1 LRPFRDD
8 GPERID
14 LNAKGTSHT
23 DKDRSMSKLIAVTD
37 TVFPDLDP
45 ARAALAEVDGEL
57 EIAEDRT
64 PESILAVAGD
74 ADAMLVTYASITA
87 EIIGQLENCKVIG
100 RFGIGTD
107 NIDIAAATAAGIVVT
122 YAPTYC
128 LDEVSDHTMALLLTL
143 ARKTAY
149 SNALVHSGRWDMPAV
164 VPIKRLRG
172 LTLGLVGIG
181 NIPQQIVPKAQAF
194 GMNVISSDPY
204 APSELFERLGVRS
217 VGFEELLSSSDY
229 ISIHAPLTPETEGMF
244 GADAFS
250 KMKSDALL
258 INTARGPLVDADA
271 LADALE
277 AGQIG
282 GAALDVLPQE
292 PPPPSSR
299 LIGRDD
305 VILTPH
311 TAFYSEDS
319 LLELQTTVASDVAA
333 VLRGDKPRFPVPV
346 RS

>member
-1 LRPFRDD
+1 
-8 GPERID
+8 
-14 LNAKGTSHT
+14 
-23 DKDRSMSKLIAVTD
+23 MSKLIAVTD
-37 TVFPDLDP
+37 TVFPDLNPARGTLAAVEGRLELAADP
-45 ARAALAEVDGEL
+45 A
-57 EIAEDRT
+57 
-64 PESILAVAGD
+64 PESIIEIAGE

-87 EIIGQLENCKVIG
+87 EIIGQLKNCKVIG

-107 NIDIAAATAAGIVVT
+107 NIDIAAARRAGIVVT

-143 ARKTAY
+143 ARKTAF
-149 SNALVHSGRWDMPAV
+149 SNAQVHSGGWDMPAV

-172 LTLGLVGIG
+172 RTLGLVGIG
-181 NIPQQIVPKAQAF
+181 NIPQQIVPKARAF
-194 GMNVISSDPY
+194 GMDIVASDPY
-204 APSELFERLGVRS
+204 APEAVFEGLGVRS
-217 VGFEELLSSSDY
+217 VDFDELLSSSDY
-229 ISIHAPLTPETEGMF
+229 ISVHAPLTPETHGMF

-250 KMKSDALL
+250 KMRSDALL
-258 INTARGPLVDADA
+258 INTARGPLVDTEA

-277 AGQIG
+277 AGELG
-282 GAALDVLPQE
+282 GAALDVLPVE
-292 PPPPSSR
+292 PPPSSSR

-333 VLRGDKPRFPVPV
+333 VLQGNPPRFPVPV
-346 RS
+346 R